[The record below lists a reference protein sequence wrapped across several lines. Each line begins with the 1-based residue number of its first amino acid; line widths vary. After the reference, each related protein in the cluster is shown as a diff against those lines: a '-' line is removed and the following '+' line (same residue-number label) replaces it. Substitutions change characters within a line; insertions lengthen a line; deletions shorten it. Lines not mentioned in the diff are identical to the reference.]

1 MFKGGSS
8 CLDFFVFNFPEAS
21 HCTVRN
27 IFRPQLSIL
36 NSITNIP
43 LISITAPD
51 SSHHHLNQ
59 TFWTCLKL
67 KLQEK
72 QCWIGC
78 YFNILYWW
86 AELSQF
92 PLPISSHF
100 AMHFI
105 ARETNGKWIVMEL
118 GVKDGWDSTLALIRW
133 HTIHLFKLIVHFF
146 DKKQSHT
153 IDWIKILG
161 KWKLKKFAFIKYY
174 NEFWKC
180 DRDGGKCYA
189 KHLNW
194 THMRWD
200 ELKMLTHVNPWQI
213 ERNSVYKEIKYVKGR
228 ITKISSFISL

>member
-1 MFKGGSS
+1 MIKGGSS

-86 AELSQF
+86 AE
-92 PLPISSHF
+92 PISF
-100 AMHFI
+100 ANFLTFRYALHRQRDEWKMNCNGIGCKRRVRFYISPNTLAHNTSI
-105 ARETNGKWIVMEL
+105 QTN
-118 GVKDGWDSTLALIRW
+118 STLLRQETKPHDWLNKNIGKMKIEKIC
-133 HTIHLFKLIVHFF
+133 IH
-146 DKKQSHT
+146 
-153 IDWIKILG
+153 KILQ
-161 KWKLKKFAFIKYY
+161 WV
-174 NEFWKC
+174 
-180 DRDGGKCYA
+180 
-189 KHLNW
+189 
-194 THMRWD
+194 
-200 ELKMLTHVNPWQI
+200 LKM
-213 ERNSVYKEIKYVKGR
+213 R
-228 ITKISSFISL
+228 